1 MSDDVPATSASR
13 APSPGEPVR
22 PATPA
27 APAAPAAPGAPAS
40 PPRSAVKLEGLP
52 VEMQILTTEHWSL
65 LSARSLAY
73 NEAFTRASM
82 FLDLLGMSFV
92 GLALLA
98 TATGFGD
105 DFLIVAVIVLAFDF
119 LVGILTY
126 VRVMTANG
134 EDFHAMHAMNRIRHG
149 YLLVAPTVRPFFTS
163 GTHDDVPGVMQSYG
177 YSTDQGG
184 GYLKQGLSTSSG
196 MVGLVVTFVGG
207 LLVAAV
213 ALLVGLPAMGALA
226 AGVIGAVAVFAVA
239 ARWALA
245 LVANGQKTLETRFP
259 TPPDGPTTAS

>member
-1 MSDDVPATSASR
+1 
-13 APSPGEPVR
+13 
-22 PATPA
+22 
-27 APAAPAAPGAPAS
+27 
-40 PPRSAVKLEGLP
+40 
-52 VEMQILTTEHWSL
+52 MQILTTEHWSL
-65 LSARSLAY
+65 MSARSLAY

-119 LVGILTY
+119 LVGVLTY
-126 VRVMTANG
+126 ARVMNANG

-163 GTHDDVPGVMQSYG
+163 GTHDDLPGVMQSYG
-177 YSTDQGG
+177 YAAEGG
-184 GYLKQGLSTSSG
+184 NDLVEGLSTSGG
-196 MVGLVVTFVGG
+196 MVGLIMTFVGG

-213 ALLVGLPAMGALA
+213 ALLVGLQAMGALI
-226 AGVIGAVAVFAVA
+226 AGVVGAVVVFLVA
-239 ARWALA
+239 ARWTLA
-245 LVANGQKTLETRFP
+245 LVAHSQQTLETRFP
-259 TPPDGPTTAS
+259 TPPPGPSRES